1 MIFFFFH
8 FVYLYWSTSVQI
20 EPVFLAGQCD
30 SVYVKYCYVN
40 MRIKNGMGW
49 QADKQ
54 VYNIASSSASV
65 PVNSYKDRCLMTV

>member
-1 MIFFFFH
+1 MFLVFFH

-54 VYNIASSSASV
+54 VYNIASSSVSV
-65 PVNSYKDRCLMTV
+65 PVNSHEDRCLLTV